1 MTGSSSTSLLQLQ
14 VSLTIALQ
22 NASMPVELGHLFPLC
37 MRLLIGDEMHDLCVD
52 RDDGLCRLRGF
63 RGLKEVRV
71 TNLAP
76 NLTSSGT
83 ILSRDRIVR
92 HMIEAELGPA
102 RNSFLTPRLGMI
114 ELCLRFDTS
123 VEPGQPMDRPPS
135 VQSSPDLRPTPEPLP
150 RSSVLAIE
158 DP

>member
-1 MTGSSSTSLLQLQ
+1 
-14 VSLTIALQ
+14 
-22 NASMPVELGHLFPLC
+22 MPVELGHLFPLC
-37 MRLLIGDEMHDLCVD
+37 MRLLIGDEMHDLCID

-63 RGLKEVRV
+63 GGLEEVRV

-76 NLTSSGT
+76 ILTSSET

-123 VEPGQPMDRPPS
+123 LEAGRPMDRPPS
-135 VQSSPDLRPTPEPLP
+135 VQSSPAP
-150 RSSVLAIE
+150 
-158 DP
+158 DPPPGPCPGPPFWP